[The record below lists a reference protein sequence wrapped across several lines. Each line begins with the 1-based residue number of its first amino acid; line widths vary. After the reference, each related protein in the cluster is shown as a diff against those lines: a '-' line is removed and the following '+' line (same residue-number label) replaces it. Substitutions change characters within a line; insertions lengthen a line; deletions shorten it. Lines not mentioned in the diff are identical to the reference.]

1 MPEPN
6 VTLDN
11 MFDPAPDPVVAA
23 GGAEGAE
30 GGEAAVTPEPEP
42 EWMADAPDEF
52 KGILGHANLK
62 DESKNYLKTIYGEL
76 HGFKSSPYGTPE
88 AFQELAELFP
98 GGIEDLR
105 AAQQTLQDTARVQ
118 KMLESGDP
126 DQMNEALEER
136 LVGNPDSFI
145 QQIQGGLDALKRSNL
160 NQEYADI
167 AMVLAKDRLDSA
179 SKGKYAEFNDGLV
192 ELASRYNSLAA
203 TNPDEAAKI
212 AGQLASRALS
222 IAEWWADAKKELGF
236 GEKVERT
243 NVTGRSAVVRPAASD
258 NRELQAAQRD
268 VESFNNR
275 YRSEQ
280 TSVMR
285 PMFMKALTTEMTAR
299 KITLNDYWKGKVGQ
313 EVADELARK
322 FDSDPQLQAL
332 INREHYKGNKDD
344 LKGYDT
350 SDKVIRNIIAAAKTR
365 GEKLIPKLVAQALA
379 HIADLNPGARAADPA
394 AGVRGGAA
402 GAGKPKTGTL
412 AEKLA
417 DRKVSLE
424 DTLSAVFQ

>member
-11 MFDPAPDPVVAA
+11 MFDPPAEPVVAGA
-23 GGAEGAE
+23 GE
-30 GGEAAVTPEPEP
+30 GGEGGESAVTPEPEP

-62 DESKNYLKTIYGEL
+62 DESKNFLKTIYGEL

-105 AAQQTLQDTARVQ
+105 AAQQSLQENSRVQ

-145 QQIQGGLDALKRSNL
+145 QQLQGGLDALKRSNL
-160 NQEYADI
+160 TQEYDDI
-167 AMVLAKDRLDSA
+167 ATILAKERLDSA
-179 SKGKYAEFNDGLV
+179 TEGGYAKFHDQLA
-192 ELASRYNSLAA
+192 ELANRYNSLVAS
-203 TNPDEAAKI
+203 NPEEAAKI
-212 AGQLASRALS
+212 AGQLASSALT
-222 IAEWWADAKKELGF
+222 IAGWWPGAKNKLGF
-236 GEKVERT
+236 GDPKERT
-243 NVTGRSAVVRPAASD
+243 NITGRSAVVRPGPTD
-258 NRELQAAQRD
+258 KRELQAAQRD
-268 VESFNNR
+268 VDSFNNR

-280 TSVMR
+280 TAAIRPIFMR
-285 PMFMKALTTEMTAR
+285 ALTTEMAAR
-299 KITLNDYWKGKVGQ
+299 KLTLNDYWKGKVGQ

-332 INREHYKGNKDD
+332 INREHYKGNRED

-350 SDKVIRNIIAAAKTR
+350 SDKVIRNIVTAAKTR
-365 GEKLIPKLVAQALA
+365 ADKLIPKLVAQALA
-379 HIADLNPGARAADPA
+379 HIADLNPGTRTADPA
-394 AGVRGGAA
+394 AGVRGGTP
-402 GAGKPKTGTL
+402 GSKPNGSTV
-412 AEKLA
+412 A
-417 DRKVSLE
+417 DKIADKKVSLE